1 MMYRILKL
9 LTKILFIWKIHK
21 VTAKANVGK
30 RYIIYIMDVK
40 KGKTKQIMYI
50 GLEFCFVRS
59 NTGIFIQLCKYR
71 SRTPLTILLD
81 LNFTF

>member
-1 MMYRILKL
+1 MFRILKL

-40 KGKTKQIMYI
+40 KGKTKQIMI
-50 GLEFCFVRS
+50 LDS
-59 NTGIFIQLCKYR
+59 NFAL
-71 SRTPLTILLD
+71 
-81 LNFTF
+81 